1 MKSYT
6 LPAGI
11 LLAVTGLLGLG
22 ITTSL
27 KHAGQASAQ
36 ANADHSDQIAASAD
50 LDRAR
55 ANANRM
61 EKQAKPADDFL
72 ALWQVNL
79 SNDTTIDDI
88 FDRLDKLAIA
98 NVLSPSGKNF
108 TNSSQYFFDGKQL
121 PVLSV
126 DITVAG
132 DYARTL
138 SWLGAV
144 ESSFPL
150 ARVQQISYTGTGSS
164 IALAAHLIFPRKFN
178 SK

>member
-6 LPAGI
+6 LPAAI
-11 LLAVTGLLGLG
+11 LLLVTMLLGVG
-22 ITTSL
+22 IMTSL
-27 KHAGQASAQ
+27 RHASEASAQ
-36 ANADHSDQIAASAD
+36 AETDRSAQSSANDD

-55 ANANRM
+55 ANAIRM
-61 EKQAKPADDFL
+61 EKQSQPADNFL
-72 ALWQVNL
+72 AVWSAHLNGD
-79 SNDTTIDDI
+79 STIDDI
-88 FDRLDKLAIA
+88 FDRLDKLAIT
-98 NVLSPSGKNF
+98 NVLSPSGKSF

-144 ESSFPL
+144 EESFPM
-150 ARVQQISYTGTGSS
+150 ARVQQISYSGTGSS
-164 IALAAHLIFPRKFN
+164 IALAAHLIFPRRFN
-178 SK
+178 SP